1 MADYAR
7 RHYTALAK
15 ILSASRMQALEV
27 VQNTPLMADGR
38 PWPVQQYHRQGR
50 LDAYTEIE
58 SQLVTLF
65 QADNARFNADRFR
78 AAAAAGGAE

>member
-15 ILSASRMQALEV
+15 ILSEGRMSALDWA
-27 VQNTPLMADGR
+27 NTADAAER
-38 PWPVQQYHRQGR
+38 DVWQGR

-58 SQLVTLF
+58 GQLVTLF
-65 QADNARFNADRFR
+65 QADNVRFNADRFR
-78 AAAAAGGAE
+78 AAAAAGGDE